1 MTPTHRQKYSFLFS
15 GISLLFASPAV
26 FAQEAPPPAVPPAAV
41 PPPAAAPPA
50 TQPVAAT
57 PPAPAEATPAPAPAM
72 AETPPEP
79 AVAAAETAP
88 EAPPEET
95 GTRME
100 KTMNIGLWGRVDAIV
115 SDGGDKLNDVSS
127 NGVFEFHVG
136 GAVHKYINYTA
147 NLIATYGGGPGTI
160 MGTAGLLDGIIQLDF
175 ADAFHIWGGRM
186 LVPSDRANFSGTWFA
201 APWMYP
207 GSIGGGPPTY
217 GPRQGPFGRNDGFT
231 VWGQAAEGLFKYY
244 VGAYDLHNVG
254 ESPLISAR
262 LNLALLNPEP
272 GYYHSSTYYGK
283 DILAIGASVQSKKN
297 GSVGGG
303 AAPPPN
309 DDYMGFS
316 VDALFEKDLKE
327 SGVFDV
333 EGAFYKFNG
342 DNEGVDGAWYG
353 LVSYLLP
360 GEIGIGKL
368 QPLFRMQQIMPSA
381 AGADDVNI
389 FEGQLGYV
397 IDSYSAR
404 MALGF
409 QHASTQPTKYNGLYL
424 DVQIEK

>member
-1 MTPTHRQKYSFLFS
+1 MTPIHKPICSFLS
-15 GISLLFASPAV
+15 CGLLIGFLSPAAL
-26 FAQEAPPPAVPPAAV
+26 AQEAAPAATPPPAVA
-41 PPPAAAPPA
+41 PPAAAP
-50 TQPVAAT
+50 AT
-57 PPAPAEATPAPAPAM
+57 PPPEPAAAAPAPA
-72 AETPPEP
+72 AETAAPAEP
-79 AVAAAETAP
+79 AEVAPAAEAPAAAEA
-88 EAPPEET
+88 EAPAPF
-95 GTRME
+95 E
-100 KTMNIGLWGRVDAIV
+100 KTLNVGIWGRVDGII

-127 NGVFEFHVG
+127 NGVFEFHFS
-136 GAVHKYINYTA
+136 GAVHKYVNYTA

-160 MGTAGLLDGIIQLDF
+160 AGTAGLLDGIIQLDF
-175 ADAFHIWGGRM
+175 TDAFHIWGGRM

-207 GSIGGGPPTY
+207 GSIGGGPPNY

-244 VGAYDLHNVG
+244 VGAYDLHDVAG

-297 GSVGGG
+297 GSVGG
-303 AAPPPN
+303 AAPN
-309 DDYMGFS
+309 DDYVGFS

-327 SGVFDV
+327 SGVFDA

-360 GEIGIGKL
+360 GEVGIGKL

-389 FEGQLGYV
+389 YEGQLGYV

-424 DVQIEK
+424 GVQIEK